1 MMREAAIG
9 SGRCNP
15 GLRVGHVRRRR
26 SRASDPSPGDRAGRM
41 SRTVPVLADFR
52 RIVVKVGSSLLVDA
66 AAGRVKEEWL
76 ASLAEDIAALHRDK
90 RDLLIVSSGAIALGR
105 SVLRLPPG
113 LLRLEDSQAAAAVGQ
128 IALARIWAE
137 ILSRHGITAG
147 QVLVTLQ
154 DTEERRRYLNARSTI
169 ERLLEWR
176 AVPVINEND
185 TVATNEIRY
194 GDNDRLAARVATM
207 ASADLLVLLSDVD
220 GLYDAPPGAGT
231 DAKFTPLVERITPDI
246 EAMAGAAPSEL
257 SRGGMRTKIEAAK
270 IATTSGKHMLIASGK
285 IEHPLQAI
293 ADGGRC
299 TWFLT
304 PANPVTARKRW
315 IAGSLEPKG
324 TLTIDAGAVSAL
336 RAGKSLLPAGVIR
349 VDGQFARG
357 DAVVVRG
364 PDTHEIARGLVA
376 YDADDAEKI
385 KGRSSPDVMTIL
397 GISGRAEMI
406 HRDDLV
412 VGPSGAFSAQ

>member
-1 MMREAAIG
+1 MARP
-9 SGRCNP
+9 RLNN
-15 GLRVGHVRRRR
+15 
-26 SRASDPSPGDRAGRM
+26 
-41 SRTVPVLADFR
+41 FR
-52 RIVVKVGSSLLVDA
+52 RIVVKVGSSLLIDA
-66 AAGRVKEEWL
+66 AAGEVRAAWL
-76 ASLAEDIAALHRDK
+76 KALAADIARLHDEGRDV
-90 RDLLIVSSGAIALGR
+90 LIVSSGAIALGR
-105 SVLRLPPG
+105 SRLRLPRG
-113 LLRLEDSQAAAAVGQ
+113 ALKLEESQAAAAVGQ
-128 IALARIWAE
+128 IALARTWSE
-137 ILSRHGITAG
+137 VLGHHGIGAG
-147 QVLVTLQ
+147 QILVTLQ

-169 ERLLEWR
+169 AKLLEWR

-207 ASADLLVLLSDVD
+207 ASADLLILLSDID
-220 GLYDAPPGAGT
+220 GLYDSPPGRNP
-231 DAKFTPLVERITPDI
+231 DAKLVETVDSVTAEI
-246 EAMAGAAPSEL
+246 EAMAGAAESEL
-257 SRGGMRTKIEAAK
+257 SRGGMFTKIEAAK
-270 IATTSGKHMLIASGK
+270 IATTAGTHMLIASGK

-293 ADGGRC
+293 AGGGRC

-364 PDTHEIARGLVA
+364 PDSDEIGRGLVA
-376 YDADDAEKI
+376 YDADDANRI
-385 KGRSSPDVMTIL
+385 IGRSSPEAMAIL

-412 VGPSGAFSAQ
+412 VGAAPGQ

>member
-1 MMREAAIG
+1 M
-9 SGRCNP
+9 SNP
-15 GLRVGHVRRRR
+15 KLKN
-26 SRASDPSPGDRAGRM
+26 
-41 SRTVPVLADFR
+41 FR
-52 RIVVKVGSSLLVDA
+52 RIVVKVGSSLLIDA
-66 AAGRVKEEWL
+66 AAGEVRATWL
-76 ASLAEDIAALHRDK
+76 AALAADIAKLHQAGKDV
-90 RDLLIVSSGAIALGR
+90 LVVSSGSIALGR
-105 SVLRLPPG
+105 SRLKLPSG
-113 LLRLEDSQAAAAVGQ
+113 LLKLEESQAAAAVGQ
-128 IALARIWAE
+128 IELARIWSGV
-137 ILSRHGITAG
+137 LGHHGIGAG
-147 QVLVTLQ
+147 QILVTLQ

-169 ERLLEWR
+169 TKLLEWR

-207 ASADLLVLLSDVD
+207 TSADLLILLSDID
-220 GLYDAPPGAGT
+220 GLYTAPPSANPN
-231 DAKFTPLVERITPDI
+231 AKLIPVVESVTADI
-246 EAMAGAAPSEL
+246 EAMAGAAESEL

-270 IATTSGKHMLIASGK
+270 IATSAGTHMLIASGK

-293 ADGGRC
+293 ADGGPC

-324 TLTIDAGAVSAL
+324 TLTIDAGAVAAL

-364 PDTHEIARGLVA
+364 PDTHEIGRGLVA
-376 YDADDAEKI
+376 YDADHAEQI
-385 KGRSSPDVMTIL
+385 KGRSSSDAAQIL
-397 GISGRAEMI
+397 GITGRAEMI

-412 VGPSGAFSAQ
+412 VGGPRGTDSAK